1 MVTNSL
7 TADMLPSEP
16 EDMQLWQVIIQ
27 QKQFLKQVM
36 AVGSCTVVS
45 AKLEES
51 FDIVGRI
58 FLVLTFITADKVQH
72 VTSTLIVF

>member
-1 MVTNSL
+1 
-7 TADMLPSEP
+7 MLPSEP
-16 EDMQLWQVIIQ
+16 EDMQLWLFNIQ
-27 QKQFLKQVM
+27 QKQFLKQFMV
-36 AVGSCTVVS
+36 VGSCTVVS

-51 FDIVGRI
+51 IDFADRI